1 MCGFVGGVNARGG
14 RGADDKALSL
24 LCFVT
29 EPATTLSAVMQDVSS
44 QAEVKLSMHI
54 PVLHCCK
61 KVSKA
66 LLHLPVQRSSS
77 SIQHPGKNTAVPG
90 LGPRVVGT
98 SLGLTPCSIL
108 Q

>member
-1 MCGFVGGVNARGG
+1 
-14 RGADDKALSL
+14 
-24 LCFVT
+24 
-29 EPATTLSAVMQDVSS
+29 MQDVSS

-54 PVLHCCK
+54 PVLHCYK

-66 LLHLPVQRSSS
+66 LLHLPVQSS
-77 SIQHPGKNTAVPG
+77 SIQHPGKSTTVPG

-98 SLGLTPCSIL
+98 SLGLSPCSIL